1 MTNTLAPRL
10 GLGLLVL
17 SALGLGLFLGTTQ
30 PVAAGPAA
38 ASVPGVAPDQLP
50 AGSVGAAAPQA
61 HTVYLDGSGGKK
73 RAARHMTQLHQVMAA
88 KGWTFAHLAP
98 HVENADL
105 QGWWITYVAR

>member
-1 MTNTLAPRL
+1 MNKKPPSRI
-10 GLGLLVL
+10 GLGLLVAA
-17 SALGLGLFLGTTQ
+17 ALGLGLFLGSTR
-30 PVAAGPAA
+30 PVAAGPAQT
-38 ASVPGVAPDQLP
+38 SVPGVAADQLP
-50 AGSVGAAAPQA
+50 AGNVGPAAPQA

-73 RAARHMTQLHQVMAA
+73 KAARHMTQLHEIMAA

>member
-1 MTNTLAPRL
+1 MTTLTPKL
-10 GLGLLVL
+10 GLGLIVL
-17 SALGLGLFLGTTQ
+17 SALGLGLLLGSTQ

-38 ASVPGVAPDQLP
+38 ARVPGVASDQLP
-50 AGSVGAAAPQA
+50 TGNVGPAAPQS

-73 RAARHMTQLHQVMAA
+73 RAARNMTQLHQVMAA